1 MLSGCGLYNKYEKTV
16 QEPADV
22 FGSTLDIPTAV
33 SETSIADL
41 SWREFFTD
49 PLLQQLIEQALA
61 NNTDLNTARINV
73 EKSEIS
79 LKTSVNWLSCR
90 RSSSLRRARS
100 ASSAA
105 SRGRRAI
112 PFR

>member
-1 MLSGCGLYNKYEKTV
+1 MKMKKVILILFAGLMLSGCGLYNNYEKTV

-41 SWREFFTD
+41 SWRKFFTD

-61 NNTDLNTARINV
+61 NEHRPHQ
-73 EKSEIS
+73 
-79 LKTSVNWLSCR
+79 C
-90 RSSSLRRARS
+90 
-100 ASSAA
+100 
-105 SRGRRAI
+105 
-112 PFR
+112 